1 MDWSKEP
8 DPEWDRLLALVA
20 PPSQNLSHLRIFW
33 EPGDSW
39 EPIHRWFI
47 WQMRPI
53 GKTNPEMLHALKG
66 PHPRSTGHF
75 CAPGQC
81 KCPKKLGIWRDSA
94 NPMLDRQTYEIFQKT
109 GLYGTRWWVI
119 QGHGGG
125 HKYRM
130 DPLESRISKM
140 NGGPKDTPVPGALP
154 YADFD
159 MRTLWKI
166 AALDRLRLYK
176 GLIRYCDRKHEALDS
191 EEAEAKVEA
200 QAQVWNWLKSQ
211 TDQTYE
217 SISKKQW
224 GEFRSA
230 MKNAPGEKDTTD
242 YEAVQE
248 NFVTQPNC

>member
-1 MDWSKEP
+1 MVWSKEP

-20 PPSQNLSHLRIFW
+20 PPSEHLSHLRIFW

-47 WQMRPI
+47 WQMRPK
-53 GKTNPEMLHALKG
+53 GKTNPEIWHALNG
-66 PHPRSTGHF
+66 PHPRSTGQYNSKT
-75 CAPGQC
+75 G
-81 KCPKKLGIWRDSA
+81 LWENGA
-94 NPMLDRQTYEIFQKT
+94 NPLIDRQTWEVYQKT

-119 QGHGGG
+119 QGNHGG

-140 NGGPKDTPVPGALP
+140 NGGPKDTPIPGLLP
-154 YADFD
+154 YAEFD

-176 GLIRYCDRKHEALDS
+176 GLIRYCDRKHESLDQ
-191 EEAEAKVEA
+191 EERDAKVEA
-200 QAQVWNWLKSQ
+200 QGQVWNWLKSQ

-224 GEFRSA
+224 SEFRGA
-230 MKNAPGEKDTTD
+230 MINAPGTKDDTD
-242 YEAVQE
+242 YEAVQQ
-248 NFVTQPNC
+248 NFVSNPNC